1 MRCWLVI
8 KRNELGL
15 TQEEVAKKAAIARTT
30 YAMIE
35 QDNRK
40 PSVNVAKRLSKV
52 LGIDWTLFFEEKCH
66 ELCNT
71 SEIKHA

>member
-35 QDNRK
+35 QDNRT

-52 LGIDWTLFFEEKCH
+52 LGVDWTLFFEEKCH
-66 ELCNT
+66 ESCKI